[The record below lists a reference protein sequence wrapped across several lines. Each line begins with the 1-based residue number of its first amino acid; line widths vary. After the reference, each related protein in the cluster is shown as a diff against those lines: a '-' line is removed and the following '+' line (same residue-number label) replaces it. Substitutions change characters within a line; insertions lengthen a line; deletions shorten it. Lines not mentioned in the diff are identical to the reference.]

1 MSPMIKLPLGL
12 EHALL
17 GFLRER
23 PMHAYEIHQ
32 HLLQNEALGRVWR
45 LKQSQLYALLAR
57 LEEAGYIEATI
68 EPQGS
73 RPPRRVLHLTPPGA
87 EAFRHWLRDP
97 VAHGR
102 DLRQE
107 FLAKLF
113 FAQRD
118 SLVSSQTLI
127 SNQRTACQ
135 HWLAELQA
143 QLGELGDAHAYD
155 RLVLQFRI
163 STIQAFTDWLDMCAQ
178 TLITPTGSSAPRSG

>member
-1 MSPMIKLPLGL
+1 MPMSPMIKLPLTL

-57 LEEAGYIEATI
+57 LEEAGYIEASI
-68 EPQGS
+68 EPQGN

-87 EAFRHWLRDP
+87 EAFQHWLRDP

-102 DLRQE
+102 DFRQE

-118 SLVSSQTLI
+118 SPASSQALVAD
-127 SNQRTACQ
+127 QRTACQ
-135 HWLAELQA
+135 HWLAELQT
-143 QLGELGDAHAYD
+143 QVEQLGDARSYD
-155 RLVLQFRI
+155 WLVLQFRI
-163 STIQAFTDWLDMCAQ
+163 STIQAFTDWLDICAQ
-178 TLITPTGSSAPRSG
+178 TLTTPSGF